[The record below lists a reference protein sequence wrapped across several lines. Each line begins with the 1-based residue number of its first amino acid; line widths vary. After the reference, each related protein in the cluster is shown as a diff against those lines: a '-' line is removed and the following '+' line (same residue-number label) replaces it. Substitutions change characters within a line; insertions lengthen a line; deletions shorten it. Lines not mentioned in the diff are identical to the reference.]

1 MKIIMM
7 LTKAFLIFS
16 LFLFVFG
23 CGGKEKEGESVK
35 LAVPPTEIIYEQLPK
50 EENNPVIFK
59 CFIFGEG
66 NSFKRGEKMYF
77 VLCPETDF
85 DWLKI
90 FELSDEA
97 VAMKQEAAMFP
108 DAYSGGVVVQRYER
122 LKRETEELRG
132 TIQAIESDP
141 NSLAWGEFSDNII
154 GYEYNFIPV
163 PAALLINPKNKELE
177 EELDKIIMKLER
189 MKKSGEFEITGRVLS
204 TNSKDAPD
212 SSKDKEFYVVVDS
225 YKLLR
230 SAEQLAEE
238 SRVKKRSIAPEQPRI
253 D

>member
-1 MKIIMM
+1 MKIVMM
-7 LTKAFLIFS
+7 LVKVFLILSLFFLIF
-16 LFLFVFG
+16 G
-23 CGGKEKEGESVK
+23 CEGNEKEGESVK
-35 LAVPPTEIIYEQLPK
+35 VAASPTEISYEQIPNEKNHL
-50 EENNPVIFK
+50 VTFR

-77 VLCPETDF
+77 VLCPEIDF

-90 FELSDEA
+90 FELSDESI
-97 VAMKQEAAMFP
+97 AMKQEAAMFP
-108 DAYSGGVVVQRYER
+108 DAYSGGEVVQKYER

-132 TIQAIESDP
+132 IIQAVESDSH
-141 NSLAWGEFSDNII
+141 SLAWGEFSDNII

-163 PAALLINPKNKELE
+163 PAVLLIHPKNKELE

-189 MKKSGEFEITGRVLS
+189 MKKSGEFEITGTVLS
-204 TNSKDAPD
+204 TNSKGAPD
-212 SSKDKEFYVVVDS
+212 SSKDKEFYVAVDS

-230 SAEQLAEE
+230 SAEKLAEE
-238 SRVKKRSIAPEQPRI
+238 SRVKKSSIAPKQPKI

>member
-1 MKIIMM
+1 MI
-7 LTKAFLIFS
+7 LTRTFVILS

-23 CGGKEKEGESVK
+23 CGGKEKEGESAK
-35 LAVPPTEIIYEQLPK
+35 PAAPPKEISYEQIP
-50 EENNPVIFK
+50 EEKNNPVIFK

-108 DAYSGGVVVQRYER
+108 DAYSGGEVVQRYER

-132 TIQAIESDP
+132 IIKAIESDAS
-141 NSLAWGEFSDNII
+141 SLAWGEFSDNII
-154 GYEYNFIPV
+154 GYEYNLIPV

-177 EELDKIIMKLER
+177 EELDKIIAKLER
-189 MKKSGEFEITGRVLS
+189 MKKSGEFEITGTVLS

-212 SSKDKEFYVVVDS
+212 SSKDKEFYVAVDS

-230 SAEQLAEE
+230 SAEKLAEE
-238 SRVKKRSIAPEQPRI
+238 SRVKKSLTAPEQPRI